1 MRSHKRLV
9 VVITALLCLILGGTA
24 VAWSSSWGPFAAS
37 PAPSQG
43 PTASTPPSPEP
54 APTPTATAT
63 TSAPTT
69 VEPDEP
75 TDEPT
80 DVPTTAH
87 PSPTPS
93 PAVTL
98 SAATVVITYA
108 SWAPET
114 TAVEVGAYAA
124 VVEGAGSCTL
134 TLRKGE
140 VVRSQTLDALE
151 DVSTTSCGGFLIP
164 GSDLST
170 GTWSAVVSYTSAQ
183 SAGQS
188 NPVEVT
194 VP

>member
-9 VVITALLCLILGGTA
+9 VVIIALLCLAVGGTA
-24 VAWSSSWGPFAAS
+24 VAWSSSWGPFASS
-37 PAPSQG
+37 PPPSEG
-43 PTASTPPSPEP
+43 PTATTPPSVHP
-54 APTPTATAT
+54 APTPTATGAT
-63 TSAPTT
+63 SPPAPPESDPTVEPTT
-69 VEPDEP
+69 VQ
-75 TDEPT
+75 
-80 DVPTTAH
+80 
-87 PSPTPS
+87 PSPTASPS
-93 PAVTL
+93 ATL
-98 SAATVVITYA
+98 SAATVIITYA

-114 TAVEVGAYAA
+114 SAVEVGAYAA

-134 TLRKGE
+134 TLRQGE

-164 GSDLST
+164 TSDLST

-188 NPVEVT
+188 DPVEVT